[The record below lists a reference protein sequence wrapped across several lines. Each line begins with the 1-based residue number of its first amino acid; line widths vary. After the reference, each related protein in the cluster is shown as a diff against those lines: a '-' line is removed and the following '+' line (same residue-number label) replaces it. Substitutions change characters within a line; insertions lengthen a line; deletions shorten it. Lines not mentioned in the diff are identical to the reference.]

1 MSEKTLPF
9 PRGKTYGDGV
19 VTLDVTNYDTAK
31 HLEGTIHEVE
41 DTVHGTGEKVF
52 LRIVKNESG
61 SAITAARKLFSF
73 GLSPKDLGRRIR
85 RLAFIKGMLCKPLD
99 DKYVVGF
106 SIPDGDLFYLV
117 ETGFCTIQ
125 LESTAVALSQ
135 GDAVTTDQSGLLDG
149 AVAGAG
155 EYVVGQIDVDAAV
168 ASANVVV
175 HVNAGLVNSEA

>member
-9 PRGKTYGDGV
+9 PRGKTYADGV
-19 VTLDVTNYDTAK
+19 VTLDVTTYDTAK

-61 SAITAARKLFSF
+61 AAITAARKLFYF
-73 GLSPKDLGRRIR
+73 GVSALDFGRRI
-85 RLAFIKGMLCKPLD
+85 LGLTFAAGQVCKPLD
-99 DKYVVGF
+99 DGYPIGF
-106 SIPDGDLFYLV
+106 SIPDGDLFYVV
-117 ETGFCTIQ
+117 EKGLCDIL
-125 LESTAVALSQ
+125 LEPTAVALSQ
-135 GDAVTTDQSGLLDG
+135 GDAVTCDTQGFLDG

-168 ASANVVV
+168 VSATVAV
-175 HVNAGLVNSEA
+175 HVNGGLANSEA

>member
-19 VTLDVTNYDTAK
+19 VTLDVTNHDTAK

-41 DTVHGTGEKVF
+41 DTVHGTGQKVF

-61 SAITAARKLFSF
+61 AAITAARKLFYF
-73 GLSPKDLGRRIR
+73 GVSPLDFGRRI
-85 RLAFIKGMLCKPLD
+85 LGLVFANGMVCKPLD
-99 DKYVVGF
+99 DAYPIAF
-106 SIPDGDLFYLV
+106 SIPDGDLFYVV
-117 ETGFCTIQ
+117 EKGLCTIQ

-175 HVNAGLVNSEA
+175 HVNGGLANSEA